1 MTFHG
6 RVVLQFNI
14 HKTGRITDIA
24 VVGPS
29 GIDAFNRAA
38 YNAILGSSP
47 TEPLPPE
54 YPDEKALFTVTFYYN
69 ETPPG
74 SGQ

>member
-14 HKTGRITDIA
+14 HKSGRITDIS
-24 VVGPS
+24 VYQPS
-29 GIDAFNRAA
+29 DIDAFNRAA

-47 TEPLPPE
+47 TEPQPPE
-54 YPDEKALFTVTFYYN
+54 YPEEKAFFTVTFYYN
-69 ETPPG
+69 EQPPN
-74 SGQ
+74 